1 MSVVQ
6 EMYARFH
13 TREFKLLIMIKISVA
28 HYALCWIPKK
38 YEGLERSQKEK
49 GVCVKNQ
56 RGRG

>member
-38 YEGLERSQKEK
+38 YEGLE
-49 GVCVKNQ
+49 
-56 RGRG
+56 